1 MGRRKKDPILDFLI
15 GGSFKLAGAMIKAG
29 GQAITSEIRQARR
42 NQKKVER
49 EVAKATLIAERAAL
63 KEMRE
68 NQKRLQICQ
77 KELERELV
85 AAQRREI
92 KEKKQLL
99 KKGQMEVK
107 AQKKE
112 EIQNEQIFLK
122 KGKDAYQKRL
132 TQREFLIEKT
142 LKSIFK

>member
-1 MGRRKKDPILDFLI
+1 
-15 GGSFKLAGAMIKAG
+15 
-29 GQAITSEIRQARR
+29 
-42 NQKKVER
+42 
-49 EVAKATLIAERAAL
+49 
-63 KEMRE
+63 MRE

-99 KKGQMEVK
+99 KKEQMEVK

>member
-85 AAQRREI
+85 AVFLQSRRVAIVSPLTAQRAFM
-92 KEKKQLL
+92 
-99 KKGQMEVK
+99 G
-107 AQKKE
+107 
-112 EIQNEQIFLK
+112 
-122 KGKDAYQKRL
+122 
-132 TQREFLIEKT
+132 
-142 LKSIFK
+142 